1 MPLKGFVRCDNRTLF
16 PGKFVHVYDS
26 VIKGGEKRKGRRK
39 GKGERERKDEKEER
53 ERRKAT
59 IGINNSILVTP
70 QLVAA
75 AAAVAL

>member
-1 MPLKGFVRCDNRTLF
+1 VQFQKATTTVEKQNER
-16 PGKFVHVYDS
+16 KFVHVYDS